1 MKLLK
6 SISILLIFLVV
17 FPSTDLVYGAGED
30 PNTYKVLTNSNK
42 NLSIKNVL
50 NFLEKGDILIKNG
63 EFDKAKES
71 FDKARNL
78 AKQLAGFYKDLNSSY
93 RGLDARIPNEMSEK
107 GKKSLQIWAESNE
120 RLAAVYKR
128 KNQPEVAVPLLVEI
142 IRLMSPTSS
151 EGKKAYKE
159 LIQMGFVETPYRG
172 S

>member
-6 SISILLIFLVV
+6 SISILLIFLVTL
-17 FPSTDLVYGAGED
+17 PSTDFVYGAGEN

-78 AKQLAGFYKDLNSSY
+78 AKQLAGFYKDLNGSFK
-93 RGLDARIPNEMSEK
+93 GLDARIPNEMAEK
-107 GKKSLQIWAESNE
+107 GRESLKIWAESNA

-128 KNQPEVAVPLLVEI
+128 KKQPEVAVPLLVEI

>member
-1 MKLLK
+1 MCIRD
-6 SISILLIFLVV
+6 S
-17 FPSTDLVYGAGED
+17 
-30 PNTYKVLTNSNK
+30 TYKVLTNSNK
-42 NLSIKNVL
+42 KLSIKNVL

-78 AKQLAGFYKDLNSSY
+78 AKQLAGFYKDLNGSFK
-93 RGLDARIPNEMSEK
+93 GLDARIPNEMAEK
-107 GKKSLQIWAESNE
+107 GRKSLQIWAESNA

-128 KNQPEVAVPLLVEI
+128 KKQPEVAVPLLVEI

>member
-1 MKLLK
+1 MKFLK
-6 SISILLIFLVV
+6 SVPILFILLAIS
-17 FPSTDLVYGAGED
+17 PSTDLIYAADED
-30 PNTYKVLTNSNK
+30 PKTYRILASSNK
-42 NLSIKNVL
+42 KLSITNVIDI
-50 NFLEKGDILIKNG
+50 LEKGDILVKNG
-63 EFDKAKES
+63 EIDKAKES

-107 GKKSLQIWAESNE
+107 GKKSLQIWAESNA
-120 RLAAVYKR
+120 RLAAVYKT
-128 KNQPEVAVPLLVEI
+128 KKQPEVAVPLLVEI

-159 LIQMGFVETPYRG
+159 LIQIGFVETPYRG

>member
-6 SISILLIFLVV
+6 SISILLIFLFVT
-17 FPSTDLVYGAGED
+17 PSTNLVYGAGED
-30 PNTYKVLTNSNK
+30 PNTYKVLTNTNK

-78 AKQLAGFYKDLNSSY
+78 AKQLAGFYKDLNGSFN
-93 RGLDARIPNEMSEK
+93 GLDARIPNEMAKK
-107 GKKSLQIWAESNE
+107 GRESLEIWAESNA
-120 RLAAVYKR
+120 RLAAFYKR
-128 KNQPEVAVPLLVEI
+128 NKQPEVAVPLLVEI
-142 IRLMSPTSS
+142 IRLMSPTSA
-151 EGKKAYKE
+151 EGKRAYE
-159 LIQMGFVETPYRG
+159 DLIQIGFVETPYRG